1 MKKVKIIPTIAFANG
16 KRFEAHFLSMTSAYD
31 NLFNHVVFRYKL
43 YCINGVE
50 AGESTFELKDDAY
63 REWDTTPEHAYKL
76 CLEAISLECQPR
88 VGGEDDKTYSM
99 FEE

>member
-1 MKKVKIIPTIAFANG
+1 MKKVKIIPTVAFANG
-16 KRFEAHFLSMTSAYD
+16 KRFEAHFMSMTSAYD

-50 AGESTFELKDDAY
+50 AGESTFELKGEDYAA
-63 REWDTTPEHAYKL
+63 WDTTPEHAYTL
-76 CLEAISLECQPR
+76 CLAAISLECQPR
-88 VGGEDDKTYSM
+88 IGGDRNYSM